1 MIKYK
6 VEYILLPLFFLL
18 FGCVPSQRNDALE
31 EKLSTVPAGTIGFKV
46 DGERYVFESKV
57 FKRTLTINQ
66 FTFEGHSQVTKGNE
80 NLLELRLRVRLDSSK
95 MSVILNNHAFD
106 KKAFTSLRP
115 SGGKT
120 RLRPPLAF
128 YVDDFFKYS
137 ALTNVQCNVIN
148 FKVKLIENPQDQTVS
163 GTFEGVACGIDGKKK
178 YIKDGIIHKVKIK
191 KHFED

>member
-18 FGCVPSQRNDALE
+18 FGCIPHQRTSLDNI
-31 EKLSTVPAGTIGFKV
+31 STIPAGNISFKV
-46 DGERYVFESKV
+46 DGEKYIFESKA

-66 FTFEGHSQVTKGNE
+66 FTFEGRSQVTKGNE

-95 MSVILNNHAFD
+95 MSVTLNNCAFD
-106 KKAFTSLRP
+106 KRIFTNLRL
-115 SGGKT
+115 SVGKT

-137 ALTNVQCNVIN
+137 AITNTECNVIN
-148 FKVKLIENPQDQTVS
+148 FKANLMENPQDQTVS
-163 GTFEGVACGIDGKKK
+163 GTFEGIACGIDGKEK